1 LKHESELEDACL
13 DYIAHNIVFV
23 CMYEI
28 EIERE
33 REREKREKDKVLL
46 YKRGTPYIIEAGLS
60 LLMLVL

>member
-28 EIERE
+28 ERERE